1 MKKQFT
7 LFLFVV
13 LAMFGMKANAD
24 EVLVGSAYEFLK
36 AVEDDASAN
45 IRLTADIDMT
55 GQSTI
60 DKAFSGTICGQGF
73 DEKGDPTAYRFT
85 NVKQPIFAKLSNA
98 TVCRVGFTGCDIFFK
113 DGDNENYGAVLAMEA
128 TGSHFDNIILID
140 VHVFVENDYA
150 AALVAKA
157 SNCTFE
163 GIICK
168 NCRVNNDGQY
178 AGAVTAYAEGTT
190 FTGCTMAYDSKVFSD
205 GSFPDA
211 YAGSIAGYASGCTLT
226 DCLNMGLVGG
236 DNDRVGGFVGYAT
249 NNTSIRQCQNAGV
262 AIQIDE
268 EGFDELYSS
277 YLKSIMDALKA
288 QGIEGGFDDTAWDW
302 GITKTVAAS
311 GGAAVA
317 GLGLAATLFFLNV
330 GSTSAFVEGVVL
342 GGLVT
347 GGVALVVAV
356 VALVAL
362 PPVAFAYIA
371 LNDHDELG
379 GIVGCLENGSQVVC
393 CTNNGAVV
401 GPDSYVGGIVGLATN
416 ASVNSCLNTGVVQG
430 DDNTGGIVGDLQSS
444 SSLTD
449 CLNTGEIKGDSPWG
463 LIYGDKDSDAITYNN
478 YVKGESYADGGNGTC
493 VVTERQLETGMV
505 GYWLNEAGSTGCW
518 RQDYEKDVIPT
529 LDQSR
534 EAVTVNNLSKEILF
548 EVSEPQDLA
557 ILSERVN
564 KYGLQDVLVYLTDDI
579 NMDKWPYDYSEPS
592 YSFYYWEPIGNEEHP
607 FRGIF
612 CGNGHKISN
621 ISCVDNKRGVGLLG
635 SVDAHTAIC
644 DLQLENCSISST
656 DYAVGSFVGRVKP
669 SMDNAWVI
677 IDGCSSNEVSLTGL
691 YNVGGIVGCLAAD
704 PSGTRLLIRNS
715 SFNGTITATGTS
727 SNSTTG
733 VSAFIVG
740 YAGKKATI
748 ESCYSWASFSSN
760 DDYDTGMAFAR
771 AATNGATLR
780 NCYQIYHSAGGV
792 STPSSYQQN
801 GVGNFTT
808 DDARRGILAYK
819 LNGNTNDVSKG
830 LRWEQNIYND
840 MTSPR
845 VVPIGQECKGVYYTR
860 NVKNT
865 IGTIVLP
872 YDVASNDDITYYT
885 LMGANADGTL
895 GFESVDVLPAGT
907 PAIFRT
913 ASTGTRAFT
922 DCGSSNFGYT
932 NHDVSQGD
940 WTMKGNFCEPGTD
953 LFFLSEFNDMSRLYY
968 ISGGQV
974 KQATNSLTVDPLR
987 AYLEGP
993 ASSGAKSIAI
1003 RLDGGDATTIEWTEC
1018 SDEVDANANVN
1029 ANIYNLQ
1036 GQQVGN
1042 GYKGI
1047 VILNG
1052 KKVLMK

>member
-1 MKKQFT
+1 MKKQYA
-7 LFLFVV
+7 LFLLVV
-13 LAMFGMKANAD
+13 LAMVGMKAKAD
-24 EVLVGSAYEFLK
+24 EVLVSSASEFVN
-36 AVEDDASAN
+36 AVNANDKAN

-60 DKAFSGTICGQGF
+60 AKTFGGTICGQGF

-85 NVKQPIFAKLSNA
+85 NVKQPIFAQLNGA
-98 TVCRVGFTGCDIFFK
+98 TVCRVGFTGCDIMFK
-113 DGDNENYGAVLAMEA
+113 DGDNKNYGAVLAKQA

-157 SNCTFE
+157 SNCEFE

-226 DCLNMGLVGG
+226 DCLSMGLVGG

-362 PPVAFAYIA
+362 PPVAFTYIA

-416 ASVNSCLNTGVVQG
+416 ASINSCLNTGVVQG

-564 KYGLQDVLVYLTDDI
+564 KDGLQDVLVYLTYDI

-748 ESCYSWASFSSN
+748 ESCYSQASFSN
-760 DDYDTGMAFAR
+760 DDDYDTGMAFAR
-771 AATNGATLR
+771 GENTIIK
-780 NCYQIYHSAGGV
+780 NCYQYISSGEV
-792 STPSSYQQN
+792 STNPNYKQN
-801 GVGNFTT
+801 GVGTYT
-808 DDARRGILAYK
+808 RDDAKRGILAYK
-819 LNGNTNDVSKG
+819 LNGETNDPSKG
-830 LRWEQNIYND
+830 IRWEHEIYNGE
-840 MTSPR
+840 TLPH
-845 VVPIGQECKGVYYTR
+845 VAVIGNECKGVYNTR
-860 NVKNT
+860 NITNSL
-865 IGTIVLP
+865 GTIVLP
-872 YDVASNDDITYYT
+872 YDAVSNDDVTYYT
-885 LMGANADGTL
+885 LAGANADGTI

-907 PAIFRT
+907 PAVFATPIK
-913 ASTGTRAFT
+913 GTLTFAGCAN
-922 DCGSSNFGYT
+922 DNFGYT
-932 NHDVSQGD
+932 NHDVQQGN
-940 WTMKGNFCEPGTD
+940 WTMKGNLCEPGTD
-953 LFFLSEFNDMSRLYY
+953 LFFSSEFNDMSRLYY

-974 KQATNSLTVDPLR
+974 KHATNSLTVAPLR

-993 ASSGAKSIAI
+993 AFSGAQSIAI
-1003 RLDGGDATTIEWTEC
+1003 RLDGGDATLIEWTEC
-1018 SDEVDANANVN
+1018 SDEVDANANAN

-1036 GQQVGN
+1036 GQQVVD

-1047 VILNG
+1047 VIRNG